1 MRDRIAFLFLN
12 LGHLYDH
19 MFMALYA
26 LVVVVLVKQFD
37 MSYATLLPVATPGFI
52 AFGAGA
58 LPAGWLA
65 DRWSRSGMLTIF
77 FIGIGAA
84 SILTGFATTP
94 TQIGFG
100 LFAIGVF
107 ASIYHPVGIPMVVE
121 GREKAVGK
129 ALGINGVFGNL
140 GFSAAF
146 VMAGAMLDYFDWRAA
161 FVVPGVIS
169 ILTGIAY
176 IAFARRG
183 PVTREEKAKPSGALP
198 NRAEIVRIFALI
210 ALTTACGGIIFH
222 ATTMS
227 MPKVFEERVAELS
240 ATSLGIGSVAAVI
253 FMFAALAQIVVG
265 HLIDRYPMK
274 RVYLGVAGLQIPL
287 FLLAMNLT
295 GVPLL
300 IVSLAFM
307 LMVFGNIPINDA
319 IVARNSTP
327 AVRGRVYA
335 LKYVLT
341 LTIGAVAVP
350 LVAYLHG
357 AGGFSGMFVLLAVCA
372 GGIVVAVLLLLRDR
386 PAAEPATAAGD

>member
-1 MRDRIAFLFLN
+1 
-12 LGHLYDH
+12 
-19 MFMALYA
+19 
-26 LVVVVLVKQFD
+26 
-37 MSYATLLPVATPGFI
+37 
-52 AFGAGA
+52 
-58 LPAGWLA
+58 
-65 DRWSRSGMLTIF
+65 
-77 FIGIGAA
+77 
-84 SILTGFATTP
+84 
-94 TQIGFG
+94 
-100 LFAIGVF
+100 
-107 ASIYHPVGIPMVVE
+107 
-121 GREKAVGK
+121 
-129 ALGINGVFGNL
+129 
-140 GFSAAF
+140 
-146 VMAGAMLDYFDWRAA
+146 
-161 FVVPGVIS
+161 
-169 ILTGIAY
+169 
-176 IAFARRG
+176 
-183 PVTREEKAKPSGALP
+183 
-198 NRAEIVRIFALI
+198 
-210 ALTTACGGIIFH
+210 
-222 ATTMS
+222 
-227 MPKVFEERVAELS
+227 
-240 ATSLGIGSVAAVI
+240 
-253 FMFAALAQIVVG
+253 MFAALAQIVVG